1 VAKKGTYANS
11 NYINYKHF
19 ASMKAAKGYAS
30 EKRLGTTAVD
40 HHSVEWAVRSEIKL
54 AEIPKK
60 SHLCT
65 TQIN

>member
-1 VAKKGTYANS
+1 MAEKGAYANS

-19 ASMKAAKGYAS
+19 ANMKAAKGYAS

-40 HHSVEWAVRSEIKL
+40 YHAVEWAVRSEIKL
-54 AEIPKK
+54 AEIQKK
-60 SHLCT
+60 SHFCS